1 MDGTTRWNGA
11 WVRTLEAVAVL
22 GLLSH
27 DVEDGVDELG
37 ALGVVALGPVVA
49 GAGLAEDE
57 VVGAEDAADG
67 AGAERVHGA
76 RLEVHEHRPGH
87 VPAAAGLVVVDVD
100 PLQLLRAGRAR
111 VLAGRVDA
119 VLAADHLPELGADL
133 VAALAALDVQDLPHL
148 AAQRLVDGG
157 VLGSWWGGFWWR
169 MDAGALAG
177 EERRTWGGTEGVAR
191 GYMPSLE
198 GTPPSLSSVGSSVFS
213 SPRGL
218 CMDQAYKQFLY
229 LHQGKQLMEKVA
241 GVAAFFRQLVLV
253 RVSFRLMF
261 AVKVN

>member
-67 AGAERVHGA
+67 AGAERVHSA

-177 EERRTWGGTEGVAR
+177 RKGERGVERRASREVICPVWRER
-191 GYMPSLE
+191 L
-198 GTPPSLSSVGSSVFS
+198 PPSPLSVPLFFLPLVDYAWTRRISSFS
-213 SPRGL
+213 I
-218 CMDQAYKQFLY
+218 CIK
-229 LHQGKQLMEKVA
+229 E
-241 GVAAFFRQLVLV
+241 
-253 RVSFRLMF
+253 
-261 AVKVN
+261 NN